1 MARRPASLYALPV
14 LVVPVRSGKKGA
26 LEIMRQFSVFAVAA
40 LAACGAVQTAD
51 DAPQPIV
58 EADPPAAIETQSAPD
73 SALMPIADW
82 MDCLREEGGLAIAA
96 HRGGPGPG
104 YPENALET
112 MQRGLD
118 AGLTVFEV
126 DVAESRDGVLFLL
139 HDRTLGRTTTGDGP
153 VVDTDWET
161 IAALRLQDRA
171 GTVSDFSPPKL
182 SDVLLWAVENDA
194 IVELDR
200 KSSTSF
206 RNIVTAVRAAGAE
219 NHTILITYNDRE
231 AGEVARLAPDMV
243 MTASAYGARDIAR
256 LAQSGVKP
264 ENLIAWTGTSDPDPA
279 AFERLR
285 AEGVEPA
292 FGTLGRPGQRLD
304 DEWLADGDASEFQDL
319 VDAGV
324 VLLATDAPLEVA
336 AALDADDVAASAC
349 PR

>member
-1 MARRPASLYALPV
+1 MYALPV
-14 LVVPVRSGKKGA
+14 LVVTVRSGKKGA

-40 LAACGAVQTAD
+40 VAAVACGAAQSGDGPEELEQVPRNVSEELIEHHEVQTA
-51 DAPQPIV
+51 
-58 EADPPAAIETQSAPD
+58 

-161 IAALRLQDRA
+161 IAGLRLEDRA
-171 GTVSDFSPPKL
+171 GTISDFSPPKL

-219 NHTILITYNDRE
+219 NHVILISYNDRE
-231 AGEVARLAPDMV
+231 AGEIARLAPDMV

-256 LAQSGVKP
+256 LAQSGVKA

-304 DEWLADGDASEFQDL
+304 DEWLADGDASEFQAL
-319 VDAGV
+319 VDAGL
-324 VLLATDAPLEVA
+324 VLLATDEPLEVA
-336 AALDADDVAASAC
+336 AALDADDIAASAC